1 MDIGKNLQV
10 IRELNIYTQAYMA
23 ERLGISQKSYS
34 NLERAKN
41 DITIDVLLKI
51 ADIHQ
56 ISLAKVLE
64 LNAEAILNSNS
75 QTGGISCI
83 NNNQAIFYN
92 CEKEEFQQLL
102 KSQTELIQAQQQMIK
117 DLQKG
122 QD

>member
-10 IRELNIYTQAYMA
+10 IRELNNYTQAYMA

-64 LNAEAILNSNS
+64 LNAEAILNNNS
-75 QTGGISCI
+75 QQGGVSYF
-83 NNNQAIFYN
+83 NNQATFYN
-92 CEKEEFQQLL
+92 GEKEQFQNIIA
-102 KSQTELIQAQQQMIK
+102 SQAELIQAQQQMIK

>member
-64 LNAEAILNSNS
+64 LNAEAILNNNS
-75 QTGGISCI
+75 QQGGVSYF
-83 NNNQAIFYN
+83 NNQATFYN
-92 CEKEEFQQLL
+92 GEKEQFQNIIA
-102 KSQTELIQAQQQMIK
+102 SQAELIQAQQQMIK

>member
-10 IRELNIYTQAYMA
+10 IRELNNYTQAYMA

-56 ISLAKVLE
+56 ISLAKMLE
-64 LNAEAILNSNS
+64 LSTENILNNS
-75 QTGGISCI
+75 GQTGGINCI
-83 NNNQAIFYN
+83 NHHQATFYTF
-92 CEKEEFQQLL
+92 EKELFQQMLDTQL
-102 KSQTELIQAQQQMIK
+102 NLIGTLQQMIK
-117 DLQKG
+117 DLQKS
-122 QD
+122 